1 MGNPAPANPAT
12 MTTDPSLV
20 PDRSGLLADAALR
33 AGLTRFI
40 RGRVPVGEVE
50 DIVQATLTEALAS
63 SGAPEESQFFE
74 FAYDPTS
81 FTIPADTA
89 TDVTLDNTG
98 VVEHDIT
105 VDELDLRIYADPASS
120 TTESV
125 TAPAGT
131 YTFYC
136 SIPGHRDSG
145 MEGTLT
151 VEG

>member
-1 MGNPAPANPAT
+1 MFRT
-12 MTTDPSLV
+12 FRLQ
-20 PDRSGLLADAALR
+20 LLA
-33 AGLTRFI
+33 
-40 RGRVPVGEVE
+40 VG
-50 DIVQATLTEALAS
+50 ATVALAACGG
-63 SGAPEESQFFE
+63 GATADEGGDDPGQSAGGDGVTVSATEFE
-74 FAYDPTS
+74 FDPADFS
-81 FTIPADTA
+81 LPADTP
-89 TDVTLDNTG
+89 TDVTLENKG

-105 VDELDLRIYADPASS
+105 VDELDLQIYAAGASS
-120 TTESV
+120 TTETV

>member
-1 MGNPAPANPAT
+1 VAVAA
-12 MTTDPSLV
+12 
-20 PDRSGLLADAALR
+20 ADAGDTGGDTAD
-33 AGLTRFI
+33 AGGSGGVTI
-40 RGRVPVGEVE
+40 N
-50 DIVQATLTEALAS
+50 AT
-63 SGAPEESQFFE
+63 E
-74 FAYDPTS
+74 FAYDPGDFS
-81 FTIPADTA
+81 IPADTA

-105 VDELDLRIYADPASS
+105 VDELDLKIYADPASS

>member
-1 MGNPAPANPAT
+1 MRRTIRTLALTAAAALAIAGCGGGTDAGDDGGETADAGSGGTTINAT
-12 MTTDPSLV
+12 EFGYDPS
-20 PDRSGLLADAALR
+20 
-33 AGLTRFI
+33 
-40 RGRVPVGEVE
+40 
-50 DIVQATLTEALAS
+50 
-63 SGAPEESQFFE
+63 
-74 FAYDPTS
+74 S

-89 TDVTLDNTG
+89 TDVTLENTG

-105 VDELDLRIYADPASS
+105 IDELDLKIYAAASSS